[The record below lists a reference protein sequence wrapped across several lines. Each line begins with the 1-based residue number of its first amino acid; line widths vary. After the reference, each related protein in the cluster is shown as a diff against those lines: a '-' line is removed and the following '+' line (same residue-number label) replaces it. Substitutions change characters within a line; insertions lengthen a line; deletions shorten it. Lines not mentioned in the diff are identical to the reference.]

1 MPHTDPVRGVTLS
14 PQAFAAAFPFHV
26 VIDPDMHVRQV
37 GATLSRL
44 LPDVVAGVPVR
55 EHFRLVRPSVPFDFA
70 HLSDCSRDVVWLES
84 ISIPLRLKG
93 QMLRSAEQDC
103 VVFLCSP
110 AVTDVRSISSLG
122 LAFEDFAIHDSTVD
136 LMRELQSAQATLAD
150 LQRTTD
156 LLRAER
162 AALDD
167 SSSRSRAM
175 LDTSQDAVIALDAA
189 GRVLEFNGAAERIF
203 GCLRTQ
209 AVGEDFAGRFIPE
222 GCRGTFRQQVLG
234 LSTGNGDTPCGG
246 LQAGDGPRTELTA
259 CTWDGR
265 EFPAE
270 LSMTRVERSLG
281 AIYVGF
287 IRDITDRHV
296 AMAELLK
303 ARDDAEMANRAKSE
317 FLARMSHEI
326 RTPLH
331 AILGMTE
338 LALASQL
345 TREQRDFLESVRAS
359 SDALLYLINDL
370 LDFSKIEAGQMD
382 IERTDFDLW
391 QIVEGVSDAAAV
403 KASAKG
409 LGVVCWIDPDVPHQV
424 VGDPNRLRQVLMNLA
439 GNAVKF
445 TEQGQVV
452 VRVSAAPEGPQR
464 SLLRLS
470 VADTGPGIS
479 EADRPRIFER
489 FFQAQRSN
497 TNRVAG
503 TGLGLSITRT
513 LVELMGGS
521 IGFDSIVGTGT
532 TFTVLL
538 PLDLGERPSRQRGWH
553 DLPSEPVLVVDPEE
567 VERDMVRSHLEH
579 HGCTVG
585 LVRTAAEALAELARR
600 PYAAAIINHVLPDQT
615 GLELIRTIRSERP
628 ADPMRIVLIGAVP
641 SPQLVGTVVSD
652 CVVKPVHASR
662 LLDALDTRVAADR
675 ARAVVTTP
683 ALPPAYGTERPL
695 RILVAEDNAENQ
707 RVATRILEGAG
718 AQVDIAQD
726 GRTAVD
732 MAVRTRYDLVLMDLQ
747 MPVLDGSQAAVA
759 IRDAER
765 LTDDEPVPIVAFTAH
780 AVEGFREQCLQA
792 GMNDYI
798 VKPITTQDLIDA
810 VHRWADRRPAVLVA
824 DDSPEIR
831 QLVKHRLRDT
841 YRVVQ
846 AVNGREALEQF
857 GRQHI
862 SVILLDMNMP
872 VMDGYATAAAIR
884 LREDGRHVPIV
895 AVTGNEET
903 ESRERATAAGCTMH
917 LMKPVRLATLF
928 STVEAAMRQ
937 TADALVPQG
946 EGLPSGVAAEA
957 PVHLDIDPLLADLV
971 PGYVREKRRQIGDL
985 RRLIAEHDMDRVKR
999 IAHDIKGTGSAYG
1012 IPDVTRLGRALET
1025 AGQQRDEGGA
1035 AGLVEELDALL
1046 ARVQQQLG
1054 G

>member
-1 MPHTDPVRGVTLS
+1 MPDTEPVRGVTLS
-14 PQAFAAAFPFHV
+14 PQAFAAAFPFHLA
-26 VIDPDMHVRQV
+26 IDSEMRVRQV
-37 GATLSRL
+37 GAALARL
-44 LPDVVAGVPVR
+44 LPAVVPGAPVGD
-55 EHFRLVRPSVPFDFA
+55 HFRLVRPLVAFDFA
-70 HLSDCSRDVVWLES
+70 HLSDRPRDTVYVES
-84 ISIPLRLKG
+84 TATPLRLKG
-93 QMLRSAEQDC
+93 QMLHAPEQDC
-103 VVFLCSP
+103 VLFLCSP
-110 AVTDVRSISSLG
+110 VLSDPGALSLLG
-122 LAFEDFAIHDSTVD
+122 LTPEDFAIHSTVD
-136 LMRELQSAQATLAD
+136 VMTALQSAQATAAD
-150 LQRTTD
+150 LQQTTD
-156 LLRAER
+156 LLHAER
-162 AALDD
+162 AAVDGG
-167 SSSRSRAM
+167 
-175 LDTSQDAVIALDAA
+175 DA
-189 GRVLEFNGAAERIF
+189 
-203 GCLRTQ
+203 
-209 AVGEDFAGRFIPE
+209 
-222 GCRGTFRQQVLG
+222 
-234 LSTGNGDTPCGG
+234 
-246 LQAGDGPRTELTA
+246 
-259 CTWDGR
+259 
-265 EFPAE
+265 
-270 LSMTRVERSLG
+270 
-281 AIYVGF
+281 
-287 IRDITDRHV
+287 DRHV

-345 TREQRDFLESVRAS
+345 TREQRDFLESVRSS

-382 IERTDFDLW
+382 IEQTPFDLW
-391 QIVEGVSDAAAV
+391 QVVEGVSDAAAV
-403 KASAKG
+403 KASAKALG
-409 LGVVCWIDPDVPHQV
+409 LTCWIDPDVPHQV

-445 TEQGQVV
+445 TERGHIL
-452 VRVSAAPEGPQR
+452 VRLSAAPEGPLR
-464 SLLRLS
+464 SVLKFS
-470 VADTGPGIS
+470 VSDHGPGIS
-479 EADRPRIFER
+479 EVDRPRIFER
-489 FFQAQRSN
+489 FFQAQRTN

-521 IGFDSIVGTGT
+521 IGFDSVVGSGT

-538 PLDLGERPSRQRGWH
+538 PVDVTDRPRRQRIWR
-553 DLPSEPVLVVDPEE
+553 DLPSEPVLLVDPEE
-567 VERDMVRSHLEH
+567 AERDMIRSHLEH
-579 HGCTVG
+579 HGCVVQ
-585 LVRTAAEALAELARR
+585 LVRTAAEALAHLATRA
-600 PYAAAIINHVLPDQT
+600 YSAAIINHALPDQT

-641 SPQLVGTVVSD
+641 SPQLVGAVVSD

-662 LLDALDTRVAADR
+662 LLDALDTRVSGERLRAPAASP
-675 ARAVVTTP
+675 V
-683 ALPPAYGTERPL
+683 LPPVHGSERPL

-707 RVATRILEGAG
+707 RVATRVLEGAG

-732 MAVRTRYDLVLMDLQ
+732 MAVRTRYDLILMDLQ
-747 MPVLDGSQAAVA
+747 MPVLDGSQAAAA
-759 IRDAER
+759 IRDAEH
-765 LTDDEPVPIVAFTAH
+765 LTDEEPVPIVAFTAH

-798 VKPITTQDLIDA
+798 VKPIATQDLIEA
-810 VHRWADRRPAVLVA
+810 VHQWADRRPAVLVV
-824 DDSPEIR
+824 DDAPEIR
-831 QLVKHRLRDT
+831 QLVKLRLRDT
-841 YRVVQ
+841 YRIVQ
-846 AVNGREALEQF
+846 AVNGREAIEQF
-857 GRQHI
+857 GRQQI
-862 SVILLDMNMP
+862 SVVLLDMNMP

-917 LMKPVRLATLF
+917 IMKPVRLATLF

-937 TADALVPQG
+937 ATAA
-946 EGLPSGVAAEA
+946 A
-957 PVHLDIDPLLADLV
+957 PVSAAYVGQNDAAGEAGVHLEIDPLLADLV

-985 RRLIAEHDMDRVKR
+985 RRLVADHDLDRVKR

-1025 AGQQRDEGGA
+1025 AGQQRDERGA
-1035 AGLVEELDALL
+1035 AALVEELDVLL